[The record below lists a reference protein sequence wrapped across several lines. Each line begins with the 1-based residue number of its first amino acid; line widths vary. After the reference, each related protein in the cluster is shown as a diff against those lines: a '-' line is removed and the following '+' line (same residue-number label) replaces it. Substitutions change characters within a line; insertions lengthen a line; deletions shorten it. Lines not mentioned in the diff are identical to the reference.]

1 MADQAIQINAQKQ
14 PTDPAPAGQNACY
27 FVDRTLA
34 SVHKYLRLVNLC
46 DELGRC
52 DRRFRGP
59 GRGGSPRRPCRT
71 EPPAKNRPARRFGP
85 TNTAFRI
92 SLLFSSFR
100 HQFLESCA
108 LLFCVPFVLASC
120 NNDKIEVYR
129 IPKENP
135 IVAMEEERPAPQAPE
150 LSAKWTKPDSW
161 SEQPVSEM
169 RLASFKVNGTDATS
183 ADVSVTAFPGDA
195 GGLVSNVNRWRGQ
208 LELPQLEENR
218 LRQTIQQREIQ
229 GAPAYFVDL
238 QTVEHSS
245 KPSRI
250 LGAVMERPD
259 RTWFVKMTGPPALLE
274 SQRQKFFD
282 FVTSFQFE
290 NSDQSGVPAS
300 PTKQKSTNDK

>member
-1 MADQAIQINAQKQ
+1 MADETIQIFR
-14 PTDPAPAGQNACY
+14 TGAGY
-27 FVDRTLA
+27 
-34 SVHKYLRLVNLC
+34 
-46 DELGRC
+46 
-52 DRRFRGP
+52 
-59 GRGGSPRRPCRT
+59 
-71 EPPAKNRPARRFGP
+71 
-85 TNTAFRI
+85 
-92 SLLFSSFR
+92 
-100 HQFLESCA
+100 A

-129 IPKENP
+129 IPKENR
-135 IVAMEEERPAPQAPE
+135 IVAMEEGSLAPQAPE
-150 LSAKWTKPDSW
+150 LSAKWAKPDGW

-169 RLASFKVNGTDATS
+169 RLASFKVNGPDATS

-208 LELPQLEENR
+208 LELPQLEENQ
-218 LRQTIQQREIQ
+218 LRETIQQREIQ

-245 KPSRI
+245 KASRI

-274 SQRQKFFD
+274 SQRQKFLD

>member
-1 MADQAIQINAQKQ
+1 MADEAIQIDTEKQ
-14 PTDPAPAGQNACY
+14 PTDSAAARQNVCY
-27 FVDRTLA
+27 FGDTTLA
-34 SVHKYLRLVNLC
+34 SVHKYLRLFSLC

-52 DRRFRGP
+52 DRLFRGR
-59 GRGGSPRRPCRT
+59 GRGGVPSRPCRT
-71 EPPAKNRPARRFGP
+71 GPQAKKRPARRSGP
-85 TNTAFRI
+85 TNTASCN
-92 SLLFSSFR
+92 SLLFSGF
-100 HQFLESCA
+100 HLQVLESCA
-108 LLFCVPFVLASC
+108 LLFCVSFFLASC

-135 IVAMEEERPAPQAPE
+135 IVAMAEERPAPQAPE
-150 LSAKWTKPDSW
+150 LSAKWTKPAGW
-161 SEQPVSEM
+161 SGQPVTEM

-183 ADVSVTAFPGDA
+183 ADVSVAAFPGDA

-238 QTVEHSS
+238 QTVEHST

-259 RTWFVKMTGPPALLE
+259 R
-274 SQRQKFFD
+274 
-282 FVTSFQFE
+282 
-290 NSDQSGVPAS
+290 
-300 PTKQKSTNDK
+300 

>member
-1 MADQAIQINAQKQ
+1 MADEAIQIFRS
-14 PTDPAPAGQNACY
+14 CY
-27 FVDRTLA
+27 FWDRALA
-34 SVHKYLRLVNLC
+34 RY
-46 DELGRC
+46 
-52 DRRFRGP
+52 
-59 GRGGSPRRPCRT
+59 
-71 EPPAKNRPARRFGP
+71 
-85 TNTAFRI
+85 
-92 SLLFSSFR
+92 
-100 HQFLESCA
+100 A
-108 LLFCVPFVLASC
+108 LLFCAPLVLASC

-129 IPKENP
+129 IPKENR
-135 IVAMEEERPAPQAPE
+135 IVAMEEGHLAPLTPG
-150 LSAKWTKPDSW
+150 LSARWAKPDGW

-169 RLASFKVNGTDATS
+169 RLGSFKVNGPDAAS

-208 LELPQLEENR
+208 LELPQLEENQ

-229 GAPAYFVDL
+229 GAPVYFVDL
-238 QTVEHSS
+238 QTVENSP

-274 SQRQKFFD
+274 SQRQNFFD

-290 NSDQSGVPAS
+290 NSDQSGVSAS